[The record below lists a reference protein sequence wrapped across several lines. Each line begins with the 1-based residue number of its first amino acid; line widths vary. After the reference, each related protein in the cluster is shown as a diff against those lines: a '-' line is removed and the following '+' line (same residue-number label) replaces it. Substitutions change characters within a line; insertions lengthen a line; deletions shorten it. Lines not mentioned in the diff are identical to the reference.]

1 MSEPADSETAA
12 TETGE
17 NRLSLVERAEATE
30 GALEALLLMAEEPVP
45 TATLAE
51 AVQQGLEVVELAL
64 ANLKDFYDRSE
75 RGFELRQVG
84 GGWRYWTRA
93 EHAELISAW
102 VVSGQ
107 SNKLS
112 QAALETLS
120 VIAYLQPIS
129 RARVSAV
136 RGVNVD
142 GVVRTLLARGL
153 IVEAGADEQT
163 GAMVFST
170 TDYFLERMGLASLA
184 ELPPLAP
191 HLPDASALERE
202 LSQLAST
209 VDVDADETASTT
221 ASPAPQAGEQA
232 GEADHD

>member
-1 MSEPADSETAA
+1 M
-12 TETGE
+12 
-17 NRLSLVERAEATE
+17 
-30 GALEALLLMAEEPVP
+30 ALL
-45 TATLAE
+45 
-51 AVQQGLEVVELAL
+51 
-64 ANLKDFYDRSE
+64 D
-75 RGFELRQVG
+75 
-84 GGWRYWTRA
+84 
-93 EHAELISAW
+93 EHAEAISAW

-153 IVEAGADEQT
+153 ITENGNDDQT

-170 TDYFLERMGLASLA
+170 TDYFLERMGLGGINQ
-184 ELPPLAP
+184 LPPLAP
-191 HLPDASALERE
+191 HLPDASALEEE
-202 LSQLAST
+202 LSQLAVT
-209 VDVDADETASTT
+209 VDVEQPTLDEVEPSAADEFV
-221 ASPAPQAGEQA
+221 PAEPMDE
-232 GEADHD
+232 ENHD